1 MPARPELLTAFVAAG
16 AHDLGL
22 VGDSL
27 AVGAAVFL
35 LVGRDAI
42 TGGIC
47 TFLGIGHNLPPQSGA
62 TRIMGF

>member
-1 MPARPELLTAFVAAG
+1 MPAWPGLLAAVVAAG

-22 VGDSL
+22 VGNSL

-47 TFLGIGHNLPPQSGA
+47 TFLRISHNHPPQSGA